1 MSLSKEEILLRWRQ
15 DKIDHQSLTEKINE
29 ILESNVC
36 NKGINAR
43 ILCRTKD
50 DTSLMKK
57 LYKKGFDYYP
67 SMTDKSAARVICKF
81 KQDLQIVQEIIQEL
95 FEVISKDNKIHHL
108 DFKEQGYKSIHFDVV
123 LKAGSVEFDV
133 YKSLKNRIA
142 EIQVRTNCEDTW
154 AEIYHD
160 IGYKENSN
168 MSSGIKREFYCL
180 AGLLEVADNCFST
193 LNEKIMELEIL
204 NEEFILNYLKKPFI
218 QKINEHY
225 DYDFSYHNIQL
236 LLPVLE
242 SAKIYSTDDFI
253 AKMDDFLFSENK
265 KIDHILI
272 ERKIESAEI
281 PYLSQPEIFL
291 IFFLIENEMHVLNE
305 KWAEDLYIEDL
316 SEMCTYWGVSLQDY
330 DVGWQ

>member
-1 MSLSKEEILLRWRQ
+1 MSLSKEEVISRWKQ
-15 DKIDHQSLTEKINE
+15 DKKSHEILTEKIKE

-36 NKGINAR
+36 EQGLNAR

-57 LYKKGFDYYP
+57 LYKKGFNCYP
-67 SMTDKSAARVICKF
+67 LMTDKSAARVICKF
-81 KQDLQIVQEIIQEL
+81 KQDLQIVQEIIQES
-95 FEVISKDNKIHHL
+95 FVVISKDNKIHHL
-108 DFKEQGYKSIHFDVV
+108 DYTEQGYKSIHFDVR
-123 LKAGSVEFDV
+123 LKADSVEPSV
-133 YKSLKNRIA
+133 YKLLENYVA

-168 MSSGIKREFYCL
+168 MSSEIKREFYCL

-193 LNEKIMELEIL
+193 LNKKIMDLGIL
-204 NEEFILNYLKKPFI
+204 DEEFILNYLKKPFI

-242 SAKIYSTDDFI
+242 SVNIYSTDDFI
-253 AKMDDFLFSENK
+253 AKMTDFLSTKNE
-265 KIDHILI
+265 KIDLILT
-272 ERKIESAEI
+272 ERKNESAEI

-291 IFFLIENEMHVLNE
+291 IFFLIENEIHVLNE
-305 KWAEDLYIEDL
+305 KWGETLYHEDL
-316 SEMCTYWGVSLQDY
+316 SKMCAYWGVSLQDY
-330 DVGWQ
+330 DIDW

>member
-1 MSLSKEEILLRWRQ
+1 MSLSKEEVISRWKQ
-15 DKIDHQSLTEKINE
+15 DKKCHKILTKKINE
-29 ILESNVC
+29 ILKSNVC
-36 NKGINAR
+36 KQGLNVR

-123 LKAGSVEFDV
+123 LKADSVEPDI
-133 YKSLKNRIA
+133 YKLLENYVA

-160 IGYKENSN
+160 IGYKENSD
-168 MSSGIKREFYCL
+168 MSSEIKREFYCL

-193 LNEKIMELEIL
+193 LNEKIMDLEIL

-225 DYDFSYHNIQL
+225 DYDFSYQNIEV

-242 SAKIYSTDDFI
+242 SANIHSTEDFI
-253 AKMDDFLFSENK
+253 AQMTDFLSTKMN
-265 KIDHILI
+265 KIDYILT
-272 ERKIESAEI
+272 ERKNESAEI

-291 IFFLIENEMHVLNE
+291 IFFLIENEMHALNE
-305 KWAEDLYIEDL
+305 KWVETLYLEDL
-316 SEMCTYWGVSLQDY
+316 SEMCTYWGVSLEDY
-330 DVGWQ
+330 DIE

>member
-81 KQDLQIVQEIIQEL
+81 KQDLQIVQEIIQES

>member
-1 MSLSKEEILLRWRQ
+1 MSLSKEEVISRWKQ
-15 DKIDHQSLTEKINE
+15 DKKSHKILTEKINE
-29 ILESNVC
+29 ILESNVR
-36 NKGINAR
+36 KQGLNAR

-57 LYKKGFDYYP
+57 LYTKGFDYYP

-81 KQDLQIVQEIIQEL
+81 KQDLQIVQEIIPEL

-108 DFKEQGYKSIHFDVV
+108 DFKEQGYKSIHFDVI
-123 LKAGSVEFDV
+123 LKADSVEPDI
-133 YKSLKNRIA
+133 YKLLKNHVA

-160 IGYKENSN
+160 IGYKTNSD
-168 MSSGIKREFYCL
+168 MSSEIKREFYCL
-180 AGLLEVADNCFST
+180 AGLLEVADNCFSI
-193 LNEKIMELEIL
+193 LNEKIMDLECF

-225 DYDFSYHNIQL
+225 DYDFSYQNIQV

-242 SAKIYSTDDFI
+242 SANIHSTEDFV
-253 AKMDDFLFSENK
+253 AQMTNFLSTNMD
-265 KIDHILI
+265 KIDSILT
-272 ERKIESAEI
+272 ERKNESAEI

-291 IFFLIENEMHVLNE
+291 IFFLIENEMYVLYE
-305 KWAEDLYIEDL
+305 KWGDALYLEDL
-316 SEMCTYWGVSLQDY
+316 SKMCTYWGVSLQDY
-330 DVGWQ
+330 DIE

>member
-81 KQDLQIVQEIIQEL
+81 KQDLQIVQEIIQES

-193 LNEKIMELEIL
+193 LNEKIMDLEIL

>member
-1 MSLSKEEILLRWRQ
+1 MSLSKEKVISRWKQ
-15 DKIDHQSLTEKINE
+15 DKKNYEMLTEKINE
-29 ILESNVC
+29 ILESNIF
-36 NKGINAR
+36 NKGLNAR

-81 KQDLQIVQEIIQEL
+81 KQDLQIVQEIIQES
-95 FEVISKDNKIHHL
+95 FEVINKDNKIHHL
-108 DFKEQGYKSIHFDVV
+108 DYTEQGYKSIHFDVA
-123 LKAGSVEFDV
+123 LKADSVEPNV
-133 YKSLKNRIA
+133 YKLLKNHVA
-142 EIQVRTNCEDTW
+142 EIQIRTNCEDTW

-160 IGYKENSN
+160 IGYKENSDMN
-168 MSSGIKREFYCL
+168 SEIKREFYCL

-225 DYDFSYHNIQL
+225 DYDFSYQNIEV

-242 SAKIYSTDDFI
+242 SANIHSTDDFT
-253 AKMDDFLFSENK
+253 AQMTDFLSTKMD
-265 KIDHILI
+265 KIDYILT
-272 ERKIESAEI
+272 ERKNESAEI

-291 IFFLIENEMHVLNE
+291 IFFLIENEMHALNE
-305 KWAEDLYIEDL
+305 KWEETLYLEDL
-316 SEMCTYWGVSLQDY
+316 SEMCTYWGVSLDDY
-330 DVGWQ
+330 DIE

>member
-1 MSLSKEEILLRWRQ
+1 MSLSKEEVISLWKQ
-15 DKIDHQSLTEKINE
+15 DKKCHKILTEKINE

-36 NKGINAR
+36 KQGLNAR
-43 ILCRTKD
+43 IFCRTKD

-67 SMTDKSAARVICKF
+67 SMTDKSGARVICKF

-123 LKAGSVEFDV
+123 LKADSVEPEI
-133 YKSLKNRIA
+133 YKLLENYVA

-160 IGYKENSN
+160 IGYKENSD
-168 MSSGIKREFYCL
+168 MSSEIKREFYCL

-193 LNEKIMELEIL
+193 LNEKIMDLEIL

-225 DYDFSYHNIQL
+225 DYDFSYQNIEVL
-236 LLPVLE
+236 RPVLE
-242 SAKIYSTDDFI
+242 SANIHSTKDFTEQMTDFLST
-253 AKMDDFLFSENK
+253 KMD
-265 KIDHILI
+265 KIDHILTD
-272 ERKIESAEI
+272 RKNESAKI
-281 PYLSQPEIFL
+281 PYLNQPEIFL
-291 IFFLIENEMHVLNE
+291 IFFLIENEMHALNE
-305 KWAEDLYIEDL
+305 KWGETLYL
-316 SEMCTYWGVSLQDY
+316 
-330 DVGWQ
+330 

>member
-193 LNEKIMELEIL
+193 LNEKIMDLEIL

>member
-1 MSLSKEEILLRWRQ
+1 MSLSKEEVISLWKQ
-15 DKIDHQSLTEKINE
+15 DKKCHKILTEKINE

-36 NKGINAR
+36 KQGLNAR
-43 ILCRTKD
+43 IFCRTKD

-67 SMTDKSAARVICKF
+67 SMTDKSGARVICKF

-123 LKAGSVEFDV
+123 LKADSVEPDI
-133 YKSLKNRIA
+133 YKLLENYVA

-160 IGYKENSN
+160 IGYKENSD
-168 MSSGIKREFYCL
+168 MSSEIKREFYCL

-193 LNEKIMELEIL
+193 LNEKIMDLEIL
-204 NEEFILNYLKKPFI
+204 NEEFILNYLKKPYI

-225 DYDFSYHNIQL
+225 DYDFSYQNIKVL
-236 LLPVLE
+236 RPVLE
-242 SAKIYSTDDFI
+242 SANIHSTKDFTEQMTDFLST
-253 AKMDDFLFSENK
+253 KMD
-265 KIDHILI
+265 KIDHILTD
-272 ERKIESAEI
+272 RKNESAKI
-281 PYLSQPEIFL
+281 PYLNQPEIFL
-291 IFFLIENEMHVLNE
+291 IFFLIENEMHALNE
-305 KWAEDLYIEDL
+305 KWGETLYLEDL

-330 DVGWQ
+330 DIE

>member
-1 MSLSKEEILLRWRQ
+1 MSLSKEEVISHWKQ
-15 DKIDHQSLTEKINE
+15 DKINHEILTEKINE

-57 LYKKGFDYYP
+57 LYKKGFDYYH

-81 KQDLQIVQEIIQEL
+81 KQDLQIAQEIIQES

-108 DFKEQGYKSIHFDVV
+108 DFTEQGYKSIHFDVV
-123 LKAGSVEFDV
+123 LKADSVESDV
-133 YKSLKNRIA
+133 YKLLKNHIA

-168 MSSGIKREFYCL
+168 MSSEIKREFYCL

-242 SAKIYSTDDFI
+242 SANIYSTEDFI
-253 AKMDDFLFSENK
+253 AKMTYFLSTKNE
-265 KIDHILI
+265 KIDLILT
-272 ERKIESAEI
+272 ERKNESAEI

-305 KWAEDLYIEDL
+305 KWGETLHLEDL

-330 DVGWQ
+330 DIEW

>member
-1 MSLSKEEILLRWRQ
+1 MSLSKEEVISRWKK
-15 DKIDHQSLTEKINE
+15 DKKCHEILTEKINE

-36 NKGINAR
+36 NKGLNAR

-81 KQDLQIVQEIIQEL
+81 KQDLKIVKEIIQES
-95 FEVISKDNKIHHL
+95 FEVINEDNKIHHL
-108 DFKEQGYKSIHFDVV
+108 DYTEQGYKSIHFDVA
-123 LKAGSVEFDV
+123 LKADSVEPNV
-133 YKSLKNRIA
+133 YKLLENHVA
-142 EIQVRTNCEDTW
+142 EIQIRTNCEDTW

-160 IGYKENSN
+160 IGYKENPN
-168 MSSGIKREFYCL
+168 MSSEMKREFYCL

-193 LNEKIMELEIL
+193 LNEKIMDIGIL
-204 NEEFILNYLKKPFI
+204 NEEFILNCLKKPFI
-218 QKINEHY
+218 QKINEHF
-225 DYDFSYHNIQL
+225 DYDFSYQNIQL

-242 SAKIYSTDDFI
+242 SANIHSTEDFT
-253 AKMDDFLFSENK
+253 AQMTDFLSTK
-265 KIDHILI
+265 RDKIDLILT
-272 ERKIESAEI
+272 ERKNESAEI

-291 IFFLIENEMHVLNE
+291 IFFLIENEMHALNE
-305 KWAEDLYIEDL
+305 KWVDPLYLKDL

-330 DVGWQ
+330 DIE